1 MRISTTTIES
11 FRLFRRGRIDEANLI
26 ATIKGEFIPTPR
38 VILGQAYDRILE
50 DPDRYRV
57 PDGYACDAHRFEAD
71 VVDPALATIDR
82 RGLFQVKAT
91 KQYGEDVV
99 VAKADYILGA
109 ELEEFKTRIGGYHF
123 DRYAE
128 SCQWRFELDLFA
140 GEAITYKV
148 FLLGQDP
155 IALKAIEQLRLYP
168 YQQLTA
174 ECHELVDRFAAFV
187 RRRGLEW
194 YLQPR
199 FEDAPSRPSPMH
211 RFRQLREQL
220 REKFTGSSTTRSAV
234 GAPRS
239 CRSERP
245 GLPEDKLEPDAA
257 GQVTDHDREPG
268 SIPGLRSTSSLQPL
282 QPIVELPPTS
292 LVLWPSRPSL
302 RQPSLF

>member
-1 MRISTTTIES
+1 MRISTTTLES

-26 ATIKGEFIPTPR
+26 ATIKGEFVPTPR
-38 VILGQAYDRILE
+38 VILGTAYDRILE

-57 PDGYACDAHRFEAD
+57 PDGYAYEQHRFEAD
-71 VVDPALATIDR
+71 VVDPALETIDR

-91 KQYGEDVV
+91 KQYGEHVV
-99 VAKADYILGA
+99 VAKADYALGA
-109 ELEEFKTRIGGYHF
+109 RLKEFKTRIGSYHF

-128 SCQWRFELDLFA
+128 SYQWRFELDLFSA
-140 GEAITYKV
+140 EEITYVV

-155 IALKAIEQLRLYP
+155 ISLKAIEELPLYP
-168 YQQLTA
+168 YQQLSA
-174 ECHELVDRFAAFV
+174 DCHELVDRFAAFV

-199 FEDAPSRPSPMH
+199 FEDAPTRPTPMH

-220 REKFTGSSTTRSAV
+220 RQKFMPSSSKRIAVSAPAV
-234 GAPRS
+234 P
-239 CRSERP
+239 P
-245 GLPEDKLEPDAA
+245 LEP
-257 GQVTDHDREPG
+257 GEISG
-268 SIPGLRSTSSLQPL
+268 IRSTSTLQPL
-282 QPIVELPPTS
+282 KPIVDLPSTS